1 MGKKHI
7 VDAVAVQPEDE
18 AVGLR
23 RGIEGCNQI
32 V

>member
-1 MGKKHI
+1 MRKKHK

-18 AVGLR
+18 AVSLR

-32 V
+32 L